1 MMMAVYI
8 PIGDGRT
15 IDPWTYYI
23 IMGIGVLSIF
33 AWIYMC
39 FKNEVTR

>member
-1 MMMAVYI
+1 MIAMFI
-8 PIGDGRT
+8 PIRDGRT
-15 IDPWTYYI
+15 IDPLTYYI
-23 IMGIGVLSIF
+23 IMGLGVLSIV